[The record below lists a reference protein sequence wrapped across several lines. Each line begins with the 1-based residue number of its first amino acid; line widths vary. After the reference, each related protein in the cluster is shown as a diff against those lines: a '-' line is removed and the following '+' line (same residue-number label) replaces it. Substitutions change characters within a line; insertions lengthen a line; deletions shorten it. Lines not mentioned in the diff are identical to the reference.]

1 MSKRLFDI
9 VVAALLLLVFSPLL
23 LVIAAVVLIALG
35 WPVFFTQVR
44 PGWHA
49 EPFTI
54 YKVRTMRPP
63 FAPGAELLNEQQ
75 RLTRIGRTL
84 RSLSLDEL
92 PELFNVLKGD
102 MSLVGPRPLLTM
114 YLDRY
119 SPEQARRH
127 DVRPGITGWAQVNG
141 RNAMSW
147 DRKFELD
154 VYYVDHHSLRFDLAI
169 LLQTLSQVLSRSG
182 ISEPGEVTSS
192 EFRGPSVPDT
202 E

>member
-23 LVIAAVVLIALG
+23 LVIAVVVLIALG

-49 EPFTI
+49 KAFTI
-54 YKVRTMRPP
+54 YKFRTMGPP

-119 SPEQARRH
+119 SPEQVRRH

-169 LLQTLSQVLSRSG
+169 LLRTLRQVLSHSG

-192 EFRGPSVPDT
+192 EFRGQSVPDT